1 MPDLS
6 VADLTTLAGATIVVT
21 LVVEIIKRAVAWPPE
36 FEDRFVPLLA
46 VFVGIV
52 IGGGAALYLQADPV
66 QAGLNGL
73 LAGCASQGL
82 HQVLAKVRPA
92 ATG

>member
-1 MPDLS
+1 MPELT
-6 VADLTTLAGATIVVT
+6 VADLITLGGATIVVT
-21 LVVEIIKRAVAWPPE
+21 LVVELIKRATAWDAA
-36 FEDRFVPLLA
+36 FNDRFVPLLA
-46 VFVGIV
+46 VFVGIA
-52 IGGGAALYLQADPV
+52 IGGGAALYLGADPV

-92 ATG
+92 A